1 MASQQ
6 QAIIKSL
13 QETQAS
19 SIVNEIFP
27 THPFTLANSLP
38 HHPLF
43 EPERIKRLLRAMP
56 REFVEIRAVESRG
69 TEDGNYIRGKLLKEA
84 DPVETFERLEE
95 RPAWM
100 LLHQTWAHDR
110 DYNQLL
116 QEYIAEL
123 SEMFGEMRPG
133 VNRIGCWMF
142 LSSGNSVV
150 HFHADPD
157 QSFLNQIRGSKT
169 VYVYPTRV
177 LAEEIVEDLVFT
189 EDQGKVVYRPDYAEA
204 MFEPVRLTP
213 GDSVFLPLYAPHRV
227 TNDGDLCISW
237 NVGFHTRH
245 SSRRRAAHYVNHEL
259 RRWGLKPQSFGE
271 QAGTDTFKSYF
282 EWPLRAKKKL
292 ARLIGIKG

>member
-6 QAIIKSL
+6 QVLIKSL
-13 QETQAS
+13 KDTQAS
-19 SIVNEIFP
+19 PIINGTFP
-27 THPFTLANSLP
+27 TSPFTLANSLP
-38 HHPLF
+38 SHPLF

-69 TEDGNYIRGKLLKEA
+69 AENGNYMRGGLLREA
-84 DPVETFERLEE
+84 DPVDTFERLEE

-100 LLHQTWAHDR
+100 LLHQTWIHDR

-116 QEYIAEL
+116 REYLAEL

-133 VNRIGCWMF
+133 VSRIGCWMF

-169 VYVYPTRV
+169 VYVYPTRM
-177 LAEEIVEDLVFT
+177 LAEEVVENLVYT
-189 EDQGKVVYRPDYAEA
+189 EDQGKVVYHPEYAGA

-213 GDSVFLPLYAPHRV
+213 GNSVFLPLFAPHRV

-237 NVGFHTRH
+237 NVGFHTRS
-245 SSRRRAAHYVNHEL
+245 SSRQRAVHYVNHEL
-259 RRWGLKPQSFGE
+259 RRWGLAPQPFGTQSSSDSFK
-271 QAGTDTFKSYF
+271 TYF
-282 EWPLRAKKKL
+282 EWPIRAKRKL
-292 ARLIGIKG
+292 ARMLGLED